1 MTYSEAQNKASQKYK
16 KANWKRV
23 PFDVPNEFYDLIK
36 QAAEQSGEKVNSYIK
51 KAIEQRMEREGVA
64 VGDTRP
70 GE

>member
-64 VGDTRP
+64 VGDIRP
-70 GE
+70 DE